1 MITLFENF
9 SDNYKNGDYVLLKHN
24 GNDMPIEL
32 ECLIINVHYLGKEW
46 SLGSQ
51 GYCDIEVI
59 DEDGDLITIDI
70 DLDQIERKMTPEEIE
85 RYKLRKFSTKY
96 NI

>member
-1 MITLFENF
+1 MITLFEGF
-9 SDNYKNGDYVLLKHN
+9 TEKGYKKGDYVLLKHRS
-24 GNDMPIEL
+24 NDMSIEL
-32 ECLIINVHYLGKEW
+32 ECLILDIYVSNE
-46 SLGSQ
+46 
-51 GYCDIEVI
+51 YCDIEVF
-59 DEDGDLITIDI
+59 DEDGDLISIDI